1 MTSLATAVRL
11 LTMGV
16 LIAIAG
22 VAAAQPAYPSKPIRF
37 IVPYPPGGGS
47 DVLARLLGQKLTES
61 WGQPVV
67 IDNRG
72 GGNTII
78 GNDAL
83 AKSAPDGYTISL
95 TNSSLTVLPHL
106 YRTLPYDTLK
116 DLAPVATVSVNP
128 QLLVVHPSVAANN
141 LQEFIALAK
150 SKPGQ
155 LNYATSGAGGQTH
168 LAAVLFEILAG
179 VKMEHVHYKGTGP
192 GLTDLLAGRVQ
203 LWFIGP
209 HNAIA
214 HIKAGKLRPIAI
226 TGQNR
231 SATLPQVPTFNEA
244 GLPGFDVETW
254 YAVLAPAGTPK
265 DIVDKLS
272 AELGKIVTAPDVRE
286 KLASQGTQPYFST
299 AEQFSALLKSDL
311 AMYGKVVKTANI
323 KIE

>member
-1 MTSLATAVRL
+1 MNSLAVAVRL
-11 LTMGV
+11 LIMGV

-22 VAAAQPAYPSKPIRF
+22 SAAAQQAYPSKPIRF

-47 DVLARLLGQKLTES
+47 DVLARLVGQKLAERL
-61 WGQPVV
+61 GQPVV
-67 IDNRG
+67 VDNRG

-83 AKSAPDGYTISL
+83 AKSPPDGYTISL
-95 TNSSLTVLPHL
+95 TNSSVTVLPHL

-209 HNAIA
+209 HNALP
-214 HIKAGKLRPIAI
+214 HIKAGKLKPIAI
-226 TGQNR
+226 SGKSR
-231 SATLPQVPTFNEA
+231 SATLPQVPTFTEA
-244 GLPGFDVETW
+244 GVPGFDVETW

-272 AELGKIVTAPDVRE
+272 AEFGRIVAAPDVRA
-286 KLASQGTQPYFST
+286 KLESQGMQPFIST
-299 AEQFSALLKSDL
+299 AEQFTALVKSDL